1 MFAYRMATATISSN
15 LARMMKSL
23 PKLSEALYILVFH
36 MPLEHAFW
44 NALLCFLDTNKDL
57 FLSVAECRGSAGSTI
72 DQRRG
77 RAGA

>member
-1 MFAYRMATATISSN
+1 MFVHRMATATISSN
-15 LARMMKSL
+15 LAQRMKSL

-36 MPLEHAFW
+36 LTLEHACW
-44 NALLCFLDTNKDL
+44 NALLCFLNTNKNP